1 MAKKIVKYLLRGL
14 LCTLAVLIVLPALL
28 YIPAIQ
34 NFIRTKAE
42 DYVSAQTEFNLSV
55 QRIRLAFPLE
65 PRD

>member
-42 DYVSAQTEFNLSV
+42 DYVSAQTEINLSER
-55 QRIRLAFPLE
+55 RIRLAFQ
-65 PRD
+65 

>member
-34 NFIRTKAE
+34 NFIRLRT
-42 DYVSAQTEFNLSV
+42 D
-55 QRIRLAFPLE
+55 RIQPVRATHPAGIPVK

>member
-42 DYVSAQTEFNLSV
+42 EGS
-55 QRIRLAFPLE
+55 
-65 PRD
+65 